1 MVQLQL
7 QLIKGSFDKSE
18 ALELISQMVHVKIKY
33 HENKIKESEKEEDI
47 KMREKRIKQLQ
58 HEFHE
63 LRTQLMS
70 VDQTINI
77 ESGIGIA

>member
-1 MVQLQL
+1 MVQL
-7 QLIKGSFDKSE
+7 QLIKGCFDKSE

-33 HENKIKESEKEEDI
+33 HENKIKGSEKEEDI

>member
-1 MVQLQL
+1 MVQL

-33 HENKIKESEKEEDI
+33 HENKIKGSEKEEDI

-70 VDQTINI
+70 VDQTVNI
-77 ESGIGIA
+77 ESGIGMA

>member
-1 MVQLQL
+1 MVQL

-33 HENKIKESEKEEDI
+33 HENKIKGSEKEEDI

>member
-1 MVQLQL
+1 MVQL

-33 HENKIKESEKEEDI
+33 HENKIKGSEKEEDI

-70 VDQTINI
+70 VDQTVNI

>member
-1 MVQLQL
+1 MVQL

>member
-1 MVQLQL
+1 MVQL

-33 HENKIKESEKEEDI
+33 HENKIKGSEKEEDI

-63 LRTQLMS
+63 LRTQLLS
-70 VDQTINI
+70 VDQTVNI

>member
-1 MVQLQL
+1 MVQLQF
-7 QLIKGSFDKSE
+7 IKGSFDKSE

-33 HENKIKESEKEEDI
+33 HENKIKGSEKEEDI

-70 VDQTINI
+70 VDQTVNI

>member
-1 MVQLQL
+1 MVQL
-7 QLIKGSFDKSE
+7 QLIKGCFDKSE

>member
-7 QLIKGSFDKSE
+7 IQGSFDKSE

-33 HENKIKESEKEEDI
+33 HENKIKGSEKEEDI

-70 VDQTINI
+70 VDQTVNI